1 MQYLFNEG
9 INAVVPDNQF
19 GKRNPVFSDS
29 DFYKKHKALRKKM
42 RKDQHGRDKA
52 FHSSVFSVNLDS
64 NSCICPAGKETLFLG
79 DDFDGARGVYSRFLQ
94 GRLRI
99 SSPESLAMS
108 LLPEVLLRFQQQF
121 PKIELDIQVSGRLVS
136 LVEEGI
142 DVALRVGKQEDSS
155 LIERLL
161 MPCGLHACASPEY
174 LEKHGKPE
182 HPSELETHSCLIY
195 SQTPNPDTWLFR
207 DDQR

>member
-1 MQYLFNEG
+1 MQYLFNED

-99 SSPESLAMS
+99 SAPE
-108 LLPEVLLRFQQQF
+108 
-121 PKIELDIQVSGRLVS
+121 S